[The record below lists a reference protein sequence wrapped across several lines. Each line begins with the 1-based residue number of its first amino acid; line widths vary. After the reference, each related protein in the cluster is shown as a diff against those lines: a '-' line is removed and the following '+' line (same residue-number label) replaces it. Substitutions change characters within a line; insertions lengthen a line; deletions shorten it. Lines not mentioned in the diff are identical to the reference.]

1 MHGFLS
7 MPSGV
12 VRGNPTR
19 CSPRLPN
26 SRLAGTQFDIETGFF
41 LVKFPQPFIKEPAFR
56 FLSGQSQSPF
66 VRFAGLERSPL
77 RLYALPDPWARSRY
91 VPADRIQ
98 K

>member
-1 MHGFLS
+1 MTSSLCLQVS
-7 MPSGV
+7 SGEIR
-12 VRGNPTR
+12 RGTR
-19 CSPRLPN
+19 RLPN
-26 SRLAGTQFDIETGFF
+26 SRLAGTQFDIENGFF
-41 LVKFPQPFIKEPAFR
+41 LVKFPQPFIKELAFR

-77 RLYALPDPWARSRY
+77 RLYAPPDPWARSRY